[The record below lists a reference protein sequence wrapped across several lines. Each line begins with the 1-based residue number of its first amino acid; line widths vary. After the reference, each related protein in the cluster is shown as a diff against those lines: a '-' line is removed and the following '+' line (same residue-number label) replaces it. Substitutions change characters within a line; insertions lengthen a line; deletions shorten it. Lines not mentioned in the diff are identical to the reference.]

1 MKTIDYLIV
10 GQGVAGTL
18 LAHFLSQSGQSI
30 LVVDEYR
37 ESAASQVAA
46 GIINPITGRRYVK
59 SWRIDDLLPIA
70 RRTYRELEALLGVPV
85 FYERNIIRTLFNQG
99 EENDW
104 LARTAEPGY
113 APYMLDRAELGE
125 YALKTTLAY
134 GYGELSQAG
143 QADLPALTR
152 AYRAKLMDAGQLMSE
167 PFDFEA
173 LEIGDGELAYKGV
186 NARNLVF
193 CEGHRGA
200 GNPYFGYLPFGGAKG
215 EVLLV
220 RIPGANFEKILKH
233 RVFIVPMAEAELY
246 WIGATYGWS
255 FADEA
260 PTPEGRA
267 YLEERLHDLLGL
279 PFEVVAHRAAVR
291 PTVKDRRPFL
301 GRHPDF
307 PQLAIFNGL
316 GTKGASLGPYWAKH
330 LAEHLMDGAP
340 LEGSVDIGR
349 FT

>member
-59 SWRIDDLLPIA
+59 SWRIDDLLPFA
-70 RRTYRELEALLGVPV
+70 RRTYRELESLLGVPV
-85 FYERNIIRTLFNQG
+85 FYERNIIRTLFNKG

-113 APYMLDRAELGE
+113 GPYMLDRAELGE

-134 GYGELSQAG
+134 GYGELSQSG

-152 AYRAKLMDAGQLMSE
+152 AYRAKLMETGQLLSE
-167 PFDFEA
+167 PFDFGA
-173 LEIGDGELAYKGV
+173 LEIGEGELAYKGLS
-186 NARNLVF
+186 ARNLVF

-233 RVFIVPMAEAELY
+233 RVFIVPMAEAGLY

-267 YLEERLHDLLGL
+267 YLEERLQDLLGL
-279 PFEVVAHRAAVR
+279 PFEVVAHQAAVR

-301 GRHPDF
+301 GRHPQF
-307 PQLAIFNGL
+307 PQLSIFNGL

-349 FT
+349 FK